1 MNRENPQPPS
11 LNVVKERARGLLPM
25 LRDQA
30 AATEANRSVVPE
42 TVEALHYAGL
52 TRICQPA
59 RFGGYEL
66 SWDAPV
72 DLGRILASACPS
84 TAWLVSI
91 VGPHSAY
98 IGRFPLEAQEAV
110 WADSKGAILAGA
122 TVSRGGTMRREGDG
136 LRVAGQFGF
145 ASGVD
150 HAPWGFVIG
159 TV

>member
-1 MNRENPQPPS
+1 
-11 LNVVKERARGLLPM
+11 M